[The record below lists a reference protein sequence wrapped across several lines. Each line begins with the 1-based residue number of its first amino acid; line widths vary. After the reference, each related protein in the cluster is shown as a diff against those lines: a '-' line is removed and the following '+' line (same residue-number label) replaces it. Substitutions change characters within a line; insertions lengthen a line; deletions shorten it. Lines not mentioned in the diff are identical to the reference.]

1 MDKAIEILNT
11 LPQFTGTER
20 YYRWSVIFQKCL
32 LTDGTKYLADEAQC
46 YWLMDVVA
54 SHLRKYGDTFGVAR
68 LVRNAQGEGVTFFL
82 EDGNDHVI
90 AKQEIEY
97 SDFPLPS
104 IVLYVT
110 WDTQNWT
117 IMLPSEY

>member
-1 MDKAIEILNT
+1 MNAENLLNT
-11 LPQFTGTER
+11 LPQFTGTIK
-20 YYRWSVIFQKCL
+20 YYRWSGLFPKCL
-32 LTDGTKYLADEAQC
+32 LTDGTKYLAENAEC
-46 YWLMDVVA
+46 FWLMDVIA

-68 LVRNAQGEGVTFFL
+68 LVKTGDTATFFL

-97 SDFPLPS
+97 TDFPLPS

-110 WDTQNWT
+110 WDTMNWT